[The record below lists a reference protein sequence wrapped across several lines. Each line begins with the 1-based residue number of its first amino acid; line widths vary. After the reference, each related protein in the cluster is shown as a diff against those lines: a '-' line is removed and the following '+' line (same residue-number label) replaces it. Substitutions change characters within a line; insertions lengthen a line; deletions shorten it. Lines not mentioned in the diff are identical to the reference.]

1 MDVVN
6 LVKYTHRLTNKLQAQ
21 KHTRTKK
28 TPKLLLKCLNSKN
41 LLFNKCYGIFLLF
54 YTFPIKH
61 GSKGI
66 IKLPIN
72 LCTSQ

>member
-6 LVKYTHRLTNKLQAQ
+6 LVKYTHRLTNKLQA
-21 KHTRTKK
+21 HTHKK
-28 TPKLLLKCLNSKN
+28 TPKLILKCLNSKN

-66 IKLPIN
+66 IKLPTN